1 MQLTPEN
8 RIRLRATVF
17 GKTEAGRVEF
27 VQRSAGLSARQRSV
41 LILIDGQKAL
51 GEIETWL
58 SEDEMLEAVEA
69 LLRKGLVGISSAP
82 APAPA
87 PAPASAPAKP
97 RGASRPAAPAAAAA
111 PAATAPAPE
120 PALDPVPPP
129 APARTAAALA
139 AAREFMVGAARK
151 HLGLMAA
158 DLVRRI
164 EQAKDES
171 QLAGVIGL
179 WHVSLRESKTGK
191 PCAEGLLAEARALL
205 A

>member
-8 RIRLRATVF
+8 RTRVRATVF

-27 VQRSAGLSARQRSV
+27 VQRSAGLTARQRSV

-58 SEDEMLEAVEA
+58 GEDEMLEAVEA
-69 LLRKGLVGISSAP
+69 LLRKGLVGITSAP
-82 APAPA
+82 APVP
-87 PAPASAPAKP
+87 
-97 RGASRPAAPAAAAA
+97 APAAAKA
-111 PAATAPAPE
+111 PVKP
-120 PALDPVPPP
+120 
-129 APARTAAALA
+129 AAALA
-139 AAREFMVGAARK
+139 AAREFMAAAARK

-164 EQAKDES
+164 EHAKDES
-171 QLAGVIGL
+171 QLAAVIGL

>member
-8 RIRLRATVF
+8 RIRLRGTVF

-27 VQRSAGLSARQRSV
+27 VQRSAGLTARQRSV
-41 LILIDGQKAL
+41 LILIDGHKAL

-58 SEDEMLEAVEA
+58 GEDEMLEAVEA
-69 LLRKGLVGISSAP
+69 LLRKGLVGIASAPAPKPPEASPKPRPVSGTTAPAAPLPEPAAEAEP

-87 PAPASAPAKP
+87 PPAV
-97 RGASRPAAPAAAAA
+97 G
-111 PAATAPAPE
+111 
-120 PALDPVPPP
+120 
-129 APARTAAALA
+129 AAALA
-139 AAREFMVGAARK
+139 SAREFMVAAARK

-164 EQAKDES
+164 EHAKDES

>member
-1 MQLTPEN
+1 M
-8 RIRLRATVF
+8 
-17 GKTEAGRVEF
+17 EF
-27 VQRSAGLSARQRSV
+27 VQRSAGLTARQRSV

-58 SEDEMLEAVEA
+58 GEDEMLEAVEA
-69 LLRKGLVGISSAP
+69 LLRRGLVGITSGPSP
-82 APAPA
+82 APVRSPA
-87 PAPASAPAKP
+87 
-97 RGASRPAAPAAAAA
+97 G
-111 PAATAPAPE
+111 
-120 PALDPVPPP
+120 
-129 APARTAAALA
+129 AAALA
-139 AAREFMVGAARK
+139 VAREFMMAAARK

-164 EQAKDES
+164 EHAKDES

>member
-8 RIRLRATVF
+8 RIRLRGTVF
-17 GKTEAGRVEF
+17 GKTDAGRVEF
-27 VQRSAGLSARQRSV
+27 VQRSVGLTARQRAV

-58 SEDEMLEAVEA
+58 GEDDMLEAVEA
-69 LLRKGLVGISSAP
+69 LLRKGLVGITSAP
-82 APAPA
+82 APAA
-87 PAPASAPAKP
+87 AAVPASAPAKQ
-97 RGASRPAAPAAAAA
+97 RPAAQ
-111 PAATAPAPE
+111 AATASAPAPVRAPE
-120 PALDPVPPP
+120 PESAPAPPP
-129 APARTAAALA
+129 PRPVVGAAALA
-139 AAREFMVGAARK
+139 AAREFMVAAARK

-164 EQAKDES
+164 ELAKDES

-179 WHVSLRESKTGK
+179 WHVTLRESKTGK
-191 PCAEGLLAEARALL
+191 PCAEGLLAEARAFL

>member
-27 VQRSAGLSARQRSV
+27 VQRSAGLTARQRAV
-41 LILIDGQKAL
+41 FILLDGQKSL

-58 SEDEMLEAVEA
+58 GEDEMLEAVEA
-69 LLRKGLVGISSAP
+69 LLRKGLVGITSAP
-82 APAPA
+82 APVPPSVPPSVRASLPARPQVPSRPAEAAALAPA
-87 PAPASAPAKP
+87 PAIESAAA
-97 RGASRPAAPAAAAA
+97 GAAVRPAAGA
-111 PAATAPAPE
+111 P
-120 PALDPVPPP
+120 
-129 APARTAAALA
+129 ALA
-139 AAREFMVGAARK
+139 AAREFMAAAARK

-164 EQAKDES
+164 EYAKDES

>member
-8 RIRLRATVF
+8 RLRLRATVF

-27 VQRSAGLSARQRSV
+27 VQRSAGLTARQRSV

-58 SEDEMLEAVEA
+58 GEDEMLEAVEA

-82 APAPA
+82 APAPVAA
-87 PAPASAPAKP
+87 PAPARQPA
-97 RGASRPAAPAAAAA
+97 GAV
-111 PAATAPAPE
+111 
-120 PALDPVPPP
+120 AL
-129 APARTAAALA
+129 T
-139 AAREFMVGAARK
+139 AAREFMMAAARK

-164 EQAKDES
+164 EHAKDES

>member
-27 VQRSAGLSARQRSV
+27 VQRSAGLTARQRSV

-58 SEDEMLEAVEA
+58 DEDVMLEAVEA
-69 LLRKGLVGISSAP
+69 LLRRGLVGITSAP
-82 APAPA
+82 APTP
-87 PAPASAPAKP
+87 PSAPA
-97 RGASRPAAPAAAAA
+97 RPAVG
-111 PAATAPAPE
+111 T
-120 PALDPVPPP
+120 
-129 APARTAAALA
+129 AALA
-139 AAREFMVGAARK
+139 AAREFMMAAARK

-158 DLVRRI
+158 DLLRRI
-164 EQAKDES
+164 EHAKDES

-191 PCAEGLLAEARALL
+191 PCAEDLLAEARALL

>member
-27 VQRSAGLSARQRSV
+27 VQRGAGLTARQRSV

-82 APAPA
+82 APVPSA
-87 PAPASAPAKP
+87 APASV
-97 RGASRPAAPAAAAA
+97 PAAVA
-111 PAATAPAPE
+111 PS
-120 PALDPVPPP
+120 VG
-129 APARTAAALA
+129 AAALA
-139 AAREFMVGAARK
+139 AAREFMVSAARK

-179 WHVSLRESKTGK
+179 WHVTLRESKTGK

-205 A
+205 S

>member
-8 RIRLRATVF
+8 RIRLRGTIF

-27 VQRSAGLSARQRSV
+27 VQRSAGLTARQRAV

-58 SEDEMLEAVEA
+58 GEDDMLEAVEA
-69 LLRKGLVGISSAP
+69 LLRKGLVGITSTPAAAP
-82 APAPA
+82 V
-87 PAPASAPAKP
+87 PASAPAKQ
-97 RGASRPAAPAAAAA
+97 RPAAPAAA
-111 PAATAPAPE
+111 
-120 PALDPVPPP
+120 PP
-129 APARTAAALA
+129 APARVAEPEPAPAPPPARPVVGTAALA
-139 AAREFMVGAARK
+139 AAREFMAAAARK

-164 EQAKDES
+164 ELAKDES

-179 WHVSLRESKTGK
+179 WHVTLRESKTGK
-191 PCAEGLLAEARALL
+191 PCAEGLLAEARAFL